1 MAKNSSMT
9 VLDGHE
15 TIGGTKI
22 LVESGET
29 QLLLDFGTNY
39 HQWGKFYDEFTQPRG
54 PRGIVDFLA
63 TELVPSRKG
72 WYRPDLFAPRDLQ
85 DPKLKDLSTGSAPD
99 AVLLSHAHLDHCGAI
114 SILRHDIPVLCTPMT
129 FALLRAMQETGG
141 QGVSREIAFTLEKAP
156 SHSAPEPG
164 CSDPTALLESQ
175 GVNHPRR
182 FQLFGGLT
190 GPLASFAQD
199 PPFPSNDWEASS
211 ALPTP
216 APMKVRDVHVEH
228 FPVDHSL
235 YGAAAF
241 TLDLDGSRVAYTGD
255 LRLAGVGASLT
266 RRFVIA
272 LAEKAPDVLLVEG
285 TRLRGEKDGPQE
297 EVTEA
302 QVEATAS
309 RLVEKSAGKFVVAD
323 FGPRNI
329 ERLLT
334 FLRVARKSGRTLVI
348 TPKDAFVLW
357 AMAQADPKAIPIEA
371 LRKNEM
377 RILEEPTQSTRGR
390 WPKVVWGSWKKPSDQ
405 EKKSAMNLG
414 LDSPSPTWAN
424 GEFAG
429 AAISAADLAQREGDR
444 GKYLLCFSLY
454 DCNDL
459 VGLRK
464 VTRGGL
470 WLYSS
475 SEAHSE
481 EQEVDFVRLQNW
493 IDWAGLKAVGFSLV
507 PNARGGLSP
516 IFESTSEGPL
526 HASGHAREEELV
538 DLIRASRAK
547 KVVPVHTEIPGA
559 YRKLFDERKVDAKL
573 VLPSECKN
581 RMIQL

>member
-1 MAKNSSMT
+1 MAKGSSIT

-22 LVESGET
+22 LMETRET

-39 HQWGKFYDEFTQPRG
+39 AQWGKFYDEFTQPRG

-85 DPKLKDLSTGSAPD
+85 DPKLKELTAGNAPD
-99 AVLLSHAHLDHCGAI
+99 AILLSHAHLDHCGAI
-114 SILRHDIPVLCTPMT
+114 SLLRHDVPVLCSPLT

-141 QGVSREIAFTLEKAP
+141 QGVSREFAFTLEKAACT
-156 SHSAPEPG
+156 SDPEPG

-182 FQLFGGLT
+182 FQLFGGLP
-190 GPLASFAQD
+190 GPLAAFAQEA
-199 PPFPSNDWEASS
+199 PFPSNDWDPSS
-211 ALPTP
+211 ALPSP
-216 APMKVRDVHVEH
+216 APKTVGNVRVESY
-228 FPVDHSL
+228 PVDHSL

-241 TLDLDGSRVAYTGD
+241 ILDLDGSRVAYTGD
-255 LRLAGVGASLT
+255 LRLAGVGAPLT
-266 RRFVIA
+266 RRFIAA
-272 LAEKAPDVLLVEG
+272 LAERAPDVLLVEG
-285 TRLRGEKDGPQE
+285 TRLRLEKEGPQE
-297 EVTEA
+297 EVTEV
-302 QVEATAS
+302 QVEATATQ
-309 RLVEKSAGKFVVAD
+309 LVEKSAGKFVVAD

-334 FLRVARKSGRTLVI
+334 FLRVARKTGRTLVI

-357 AMAQADPKAIPIEA
+357 AMAQADPKAVPLEA
-371 LRKNEM
+371 ISKGEV
-377 RILEEPTQSTRGR
+377 RILEEPSSSSRGR
-390 WPKVVWGSWKKPSDQ
+390 WPKTVWGQWKKPTEA
-405 EKKSAMNLG
+405 EKRRAERAG
-414 LDSPSPTWAN
+414 GPPPSPLWVD
-424 GEFAG
+424 GLFAD
-429 AAISAADLAQREGDR
+429 AAMSSSELVKREVDR
-444 GKYLLCFSLY
+444 SKYLLCFSLY

-459 VGLRK
+459 VDLRK
-464 VTRGGL
+464 IAKGGI

-493 IDWAGLKAVGFSLV
+493 IDWAGMKAVGFSLV
-507 PNARGGLSP
+507 SNARGGLSP
-516 IFESTSEGPL
+516 RFVSPPEGPL

-538 DLIRASRAK
+538 DLIRDSRAK
-547 KVVPVHTEIPGA
+547 KVIPVHTESPGA
-559 YRKLFDERKVDAKL
+559 YRKLFQEGKVDAEL
-573 VLPSECKN
+573 VLPSGFKD
-581 RMIQL
+581 RTIPL